1 MFKVSY
7 PLYDHAQIYA
17 LTASCLTYL
26 FLDLNFR
33 SICSVLLQVSSHDIV
48 HYNILIFQE
57 WLTDCLPTWLTC
69 WLAVSWLTWLSNGQ
83 AFCLNNW
90 LFDLLSDGRACLLYD
105 KDVGS
110 SKAVTLYRNMRF
122 PSLHLV
128 QKLRFHSPSPSVT
141 RHICSCNL

>member
-17 LTASCLTYL
+17 PTASCLTYL

-57 WLTDCLPTWLTC
+57 
-69 WLAVSWLTWLSNGQ
+69 
-83 AFCLNNW
+83 
-90 LFDLLSDGRACLLYD
+90 
-105 KDVGS
+105 
-110 SKAVTLYRNMRF
+110 
-122 PSLHLV
+122 
-128 QKLRFHSPSPSVT
+128 
-141 RHICSCNL
+141 